1 MVEGSV
7 PGGVW
12 GSQLVER
19 FLSNAIN
26 NIDAKGR
33 VSVPAHFR
41 QVLAGR
47 GVRELYALQAIGH
60 PAIDVGGVDLLERYE
75 ARMAAEDPFG
85 EDYADMSLF
94 AYGDGA
100 FLKFDGEGRIMVTDF
115 IRSHTGITD
124 RVAFVGRNHF
134 FQLWEPSQ
142 FEAYRAEA
150 RARLT
155 ARRQGR
161 GAFESTP
168 E

>member
-1 MVEGSV
+1 M
-7 PGGVW
+7 
-12 GSQLVER
+12 ER

-26 NIDAKGR
+26 NVDAKGR

-75 ARMAAEDPFG
+75 ARMAAEDPFS

-100 FLKFDGEGRIMVTDF
+100 FLKFDGEGRIMVSDF

-124 RVAFVGRNHF
+124 RVVFVGRNHF

-142 FEAYRAEA
+142 FEAYRSEA

-155 ARRQGR
+155 ARRQSR

>member
-1 MVEGSV
+1 MD
-7 PGGVW
+7 
-12 GSQLVER
+12 R
-19 FLSNAIN
+19 FLSNSVN

-33 VSVPAHFR
+33 VSVPAPFR
-41 QVLAGR
+41 QVLAAR
-47 GVRELYALQAIGH
+47 GQRELYALQAIGQ
-60 PAIDVGGVDLLERYE
+60 PAIDVGGMDLLERYE
-75 ARMAAEDPFG
+75 TRMAQEDPFS
-85 EDYADMSLF
+85 EDYSDMSLF

-100 FLKFDGEGRIMVTDF
+100 FLKFDAEGRIMVTDF

-134 FQLWEPSQ
+134 FQLWEPSR

-155 ARRQGR
+155 ARRTTR
-161 GAFESTP
+161 GMSEGAP